1 MLTGEMV
8 RLFRNCLGLKQS
20 ELAKEIKVNQSL
32 LSRIEIGERQISP
45 ELSKQL
51 RTFFHLQGISDSD
64 LLMIS
69 STLKQARKNKKGVE

>member
-8 RLFRNCLGLKQS
+8 RLFRICLGLKQS
-20 ELAKEIKVNQSL
+20 ELAKEANVNQTLISKVEL
-32 LSRIEIGERQISP
+32 GERQISH

-64 LLMIS
+64 LLMIN
-69 STLKQARKNKKGVE
+69 STLKLARENKKGMK

>member
-1 MLTGEMV
+1 MLTGEMIK
-8 RLFRNCLGLKQS
+8 LFRICLGWKQS
-20 ELAKEIKVNQSL
+20 ELAKEANVNQTLISK
-32 LSRIEIGERQISP
+32 IELGERQISP